1 MSVIYEDEMWDLC
14 LFSQLLFSLLSLFVK
29 IWFTNS
35 PSFIG
40 GATDFYMTDND
51 TIDDNVI
58 GNFMMYLTYITIFVP
73 RVPKSIVCSPN
84 QKRHT
89 GEMSCAHKVQLNF
102 IWEIKRNIL
111 ST

>member
-1 MSVIYEDEMWDLC
+1 MKVRCGICVCSHSCYLAYF
-14 LFSQLLFSLLSLFVK
+14 LYLLK

-58 GNFMMYLTYITIFVP
+58 GNFMMYLTYITILIP

-89 GEMSCAHKVQLNF
+89 GEMSCTHKVQLNF